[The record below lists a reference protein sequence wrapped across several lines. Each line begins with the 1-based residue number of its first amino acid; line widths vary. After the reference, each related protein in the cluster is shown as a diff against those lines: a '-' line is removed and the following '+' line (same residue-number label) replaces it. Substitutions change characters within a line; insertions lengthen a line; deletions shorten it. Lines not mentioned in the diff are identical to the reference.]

1 MSASAPVRV
10 LFLCTHN
17 SARSQMAEGL
27 LRAFGGGRY
36 EVASAGTEA
45 TRVRPEAIAAM
56 AELGIDISDQASKT
70 LERYRDD
77 TWDLVVTVCDR
88 AKEACPVFP
97 GARRA
102 AHWAFDDPAEVKGSP
117 EQRLAEFRRVRDE
130 IAARIRTFLTAE
142 AARSGDRPA

>member
-1 MSASAPVRV
+1 
-10 LFLCTHN
+10 
-17 SARSQMAEGL
+17 MAEAL
-27 LRAFGGGRY
+27 LRALGGGRY

-56 AELGIDISDQASKT
+56 AELGIDISDQTSKT

-77 TWDLVVTVCDR
+77 AWDLVVTVCDR

-97 GARRA
+97 GARRT
-102 AHWAFDDPAEVKGSP
+102 AHWAFDDPAEVEGSP

-130 IAARIRTFLTAE
+130 IAARIRAFLTAE
-142 AARSGDRPA
+142 TAPSGDRPA